1 MNDPKTDKREAEFR
15 ARREKILLRQLVRL
29 FRLMNDETVAR
40 MQARGVT
47 GMLPSYPRL
56 LGNLDTEGT
65 RISGLARRMGITRQA
80 VAQLAKEIEAA
91 GFVER
96 RPDPDDGRGVIVAF
110 TPKGRETLGMAVE
123 VMGEI
128 EQDYRAV
135 IGAERYELLKDDLKA
150 ILDSFDRQGGFGL
163 D

>member
-1 MNDPKTDKREAEFR
+1 MNDHESEFR
-15 ARREKILLRQLVRL
+15 ARREQILLRQVVRL

-40 MQARGVT
+40 MQARGVA
-47 GMLPSYPRL
+47 GMQPSYPRL
-56 LGNLDTEGT
+56 LGNLDTNGT
-65 RISGLARRMGITRQA
+65 RLNALSRRMGVTRQA

-110 TPKGRETLGMAVE
+110 TGKGRATLAIAVE

-128 EQDYRAV
+128 EQEYAGV
-135 IGAERYELLKDDLKA
+135 IGVAGLDDVKSRLKA
-150 ILDSFDRQGGFGL
+150 ILDRFDRPGEFGM